1 MLGLLGK
8 KIGMT
13 QVFDENG
20 IETAVT
26 VIEAGPIYVTQIKTK
41 DSDGYNALQVA
52 FGDEKKQR
60 LNKPELGHFEKAGV
74 EAKKRVMEFR
84 VDDPENYS
92 LGQVIKADLFK
103 AGQYID
109 VTGISKGKGTVGII
123 KRHNEA
129 RGPESHGSK
138 FHRTPG
144 SRGASSTPSRVAK
157 GQHGPGR
164 MGYVKVTVQHLEI
177 VRVDADRDL
186 LLVKGAVPGPRKG
199 FISMKPSVKV
209 SK

>member
-20 IETAVT
+20 IQTAVT
-26 VIEAGPIYVTQIKTK
+26 VIEAGPIHVTQIKTK
-41 DSDGYNALQVA
+41 EQDGYNALQVA

-60 LNKPELGHFEKAGV
+60 LNKPAIGHFEKAGV
-74 EAKKRVMEFR
+74 DVKKRIMEFR
-84 VDDPENYS
+84 VDDPEKYT
-92 LGQVIKADLFK
+92 LGQEIKADIFK
-103 AGQYID
+103 VGQYID
-109 VTGISKGKGTVGII
+109 VTGTSKGKGTAGII
-123 KRHNEA
+123 KRHNES
-129 RGPESHGSK
+129 RGPQTHGSK

-144 SRGASSTPSRVAK
+144 ARGASSTPGRVAK
-157 GQHGPGR
+157 GQRGPGR
-164 MGYVKVTVQHLEI
+164 MGYERVTVQHLEV

-186 LLVKGAVPGPRKG
+186 ILLKGAVPGPRKG
-199 FISMKPSVKV
+199 FVSMKPSVKV

>member
-20 IETAVT
+20 RQTAVT

-41 DSDGYNALQVA
+41 ERDGYNALQVA
-52 FGDEKKQR
+52 FGEEKKQR

-74 EAKKRVMEFR
+74 EALKKVVEFP
-84 VDDPENYS
+84 VENPESYE
-92 LGQVIKADLFK
+92 LGQEIKVDIFK
-103 AGQYID
+103 EGQFID
-109 VTGISKGKGTVGII
+109 VTGTSKGKGTAGII
-123 KRHNEA
+123 KRHNES
-129 RGPESHGSK
+129 RGPMAHGSK

-144 SRGASSTPSRVAK
+144 ARSASATPGRVAK
-157 GQHGPGR
+157 GQRGPGR
-164 MGYVKVTVQHLEI
+164 MGYERVTVQKLEVI
-177 VRVDADRDL
+177 RVDADRNL
-186 LLVKGAVPGPRKG
+186 LLVKGGVPGPRKG
-199 FISMKPSVKV
+199 FLSMKPTVKV

>member
-13 QVFDENG
+13 QVFDETG
-20 IETAVT
+20 VQTVVT
-26 VIEAGPIYVTQIKTK
+26 VVEAGPMYVTQIKTK
-41 DSDGYNALQVA
+41 DHDGYNALQVA

-74 EAKKRVMEFR
+74 EAKKRVMEYL
-84 VDDPENYS
+84 VEDPENYT
-92 LGQVIKADLFK
+92 LGQEIKADLFK
-103 AGQYID
+103 VGEYID
-109 VTGISKGKGTVGII
+109 VSGTSKGKGTAGII
-123 KRHNEA
+123 KRHNES
-129 RGPESHGSK
+129 RGPQTHGSK

-144 SRGASSTPSRVAK
+144 ARGASSSPGRVAK
-157 GQHGPGR
+157 GQRGPGR
-164 MGYVKVTVQHLEI
+164 MGYEKVTVQHLEI

-186 LLVKGAVPGPRKG
+186 ILVKGAVPGPRKG
-199 FISMKPSVKV
+199 IISMKPSVKV

>member
-20 IETAVT
+20 RQTAVT

-41 DSDGYNALQVA
+41 EKDGYNALQVA
-52 FGDEKKQR
+52 FGEEKKQR

-74 EAKKRVMEFR
+74 EALKKVVEFP
-84 VDDPENYS
+84 VEDPESYE
-92 LGQVIKADLFK
+92 LGQEIKVDIFK
-103 AGQYID
+103 EGQFID
-109 VTGISKGKGTVGII
+109 VTGTSKGKGTAGII
-123 KRHNEA
+123 KRHNES
-129 RGPESHGSK
+129 RGPMAHGSK

-144 SRGASSTPSRVAK
+144 ARSASATPGRVVK
-157 GQHGPGR
+157 GQRGPGR
-164 MGYVKVTVQHLEI
+164 MGYERVTVQKLEVI
-177 VRVDADRDL
+177 RVDADRNL
-186 LLVKGAVPGPRKG
+186 LLVKGGVPGPRKG
-199 FISMKPSVKV
+199 FLSMKPSVKV

>member
-13 QVFDENG
+13 QVFDESG
-20 IETAVT
+20 VQTVVT
-26 VIEAGPIYVTQIKTK
+26 VVEAGPIYVTQIKTK
-41 DSDGYNALQVA
+41 DHDGYNALQVA

-60 LNKPELGHFEKAGV
+60 MNKPELGHFDKAGV
-74 EAKKRVMEFR
+74 GAKKRIVEFL
-84 VDDPENYS
+84 VEDPEKYT
-92 LGQVIKADLFK
+92 LGQEIKADLFK
-103 AGQYID
+103 VGQYID
-109 VTGISKGKGTVGII
+109 VTGTSKGKGTAGII
-123 KRHNEA
+123 KRHNES

-144 SRGASSTPSRVAK
+144 ARGGSSTPGRVAK
-157 GQHGPGR
+157 GQRGPGR
-164 MGYVKVTVQHLEI
+164 MGYERVTVQHLEV

-186 LLVKGAVPGPRKG
+186 ILVKGAVPGPRKG